1 MITLLGKKMACRV
14 AASLLTAAGLPELV
28 THTKEEY
35 EELAVTLAL
44 DMDKLWELR
53 KRLEDGRETCP
64 LFDTRRW
71 VKNAEEGYNMIWQR
85 HEQGKPPGDI
95 DVADQA

>member
-1 MITLLGKKMACRV
+1 MRV
-14 AASLLTAAGLPELV
+14 FFSSNQV
-28 THTKEEY
+28 THTREEY

-64 LFDTRRW
+64 LFDTARW
-71 VKNAEEGYNMIWQR
+71 VRNAETGFKMIWTR
-85 HEQGKPPGDI
+85 HEQGKPPGDV
-95 DVADQA
+95 DVPDFAA